1 MNILL
6 TGASGQLGQE
16 LLPELRQLGSVTQVD
31 RAVVPGN
38 GSLIKQDLGDLG
50 KVEVLLNRMRPDVI
64 VNAAAYTAVDH
75 AEDDPDSAFRINEAL
90 PARLARW
97 SKSNDR
103 LLVHYSTDYVFNGES
118 GRPYLE
124 NDPTGPLGVYGAS
137 KLAGETAISA
147 SGCQHLILRT
157 SWVYSA
163 HGNNFVLTMLR
174 LARERPSLSIVSDQ
188 MGCPTWARNLAAV
201 TRRIIDR
208 ASSAEDGAFPSS
220 GVYHYCDRDAVSWYE
235 FARTIFTTGAQ
246 LGLLP
251 RLPEMTAVP
260 SSGFPQKAKRP
271 LYSVLNVS
279 KINEQFGIEQAGLQQ
294 SLQACIE
301 EIAGNEK

>member
-16 LLPELRQLGSVTQVD
+16 LLPQLRRLGSVTQVD

-38 GSLIKQDLGDLG
+38 SSLLQQDLGDLG

-103 LLVHYSTDYVFNGES
+103 LLVHYSTDYVFSGES
-118 GRPYLE
+118 DRPYLE
-124 NDPTGPLGVYGAS
+124 EDPTGPLGVYGAS
-137 KLAGETAISA
+137 KLAGETAISD
-147 SGCQHLILRT
+147 SGCRNLILRT

-188 MGCPTWARNLAAV
+188 VGCPTWARNLAAV
-201 TRRIIDR
+201 TRRMIDQ
-208 ASSAEDGAFPSS
+208 AWSAEDGAFPS

-235 FARTIFTTGAQ
+235 FARTIFTAGAR
-246 LGLLP
+246 LGILH

-271 LYSVLNVS
+271 LYSVLNAS

-301 EIAGNEK
+301 EIAGNEQ

>member
-6 TGASGQLGQE
+6 AGASGQLGQE

-31 RAVVPGN
+31 RTAVPGN
-38 GSLIKQDLGDLG
+38 SGIIQQDLGDLG

-75 AEDDPDSAFRINEAL
+75 AEDDPDAAFRINEAL

-118 GRPYLE
+118 DRPFLE
-124 NDPTGPLGVYGAS
+124 DDPTGPLGVYGAS
-137 KLAGETAISA
+137 KLAGETAITD
-147 SGCQHLILRT
+147 SGCRHLILRT

-163 HGNNFVLTMLR
+163 LGNNFVLTMLR

-188 MGCPTWARNLAAV
+188 IGCPTWARNLAAV
-201 TRRIIDR
+201 TRRVIDQ
-208 ASSAEDGAFPSS
+208 ASCAEDGVVPS

-271 LYSVLNVS
+271 LYSVLNAS
-279 KINEQFGIEQAGLQQ
+279 RISEQFGIEQAGLQQ

-301 EIAGNEK
+301 ELADNEQ